1 MARAVCPGT
10 FDPITYGHVNVIE
23 RSTKLFDDVIVAV
36 ADKPTRAPLLAIDD
50 RVHLAKSVTSHLPNV
65 WVERMDGLLV
75 EFARERN
82 ITVIVRGI
90 RATSDFEYE
99 FQMAMMNR
107 KLEPSLETVFL
118 MPTHPYVFLSASLVR
133 EISRLGGDVS
143 ALVPPDV
150 QAFLKDRWAGP

>member
-1 MARAVCPGT
+1 MTKAVCPGT
-10 FDPITYGHVNVIE
+10 FDPITFGHVDIIE
-23 RSTKLFDDVIVAV
+23 RSASLFGDVVVAV
-36 ADKPTRAPLLAIDD
+36 ADRPSRKPLLSVDE
-50 RVHLAKSVTSHLPNV
+50 RVALAREVTSHIRNV
-65 WVERMDGLLV
+65 EIEAMDGLLV
-75 EFARERN
+75 RFARERN

-107 KLEPSLETVFL
+107 KLEPTLETVFL

-143 ALVPPDV
+143 ALVPPEV
-150 QAFLKDRWAGP
+150 EAFLRHKWVAK

>member
-10 FDPITYGHVNVIE
+10 FDPITFGHIDIIE
-23 RSTKLFDDVIVAV
+23 RCASLFDEVVVAV
-36 ADKPTRAPLLAIDD
+36 ADRPRKEPLLTLDE
-50 RVHLAKSVTSHLPNV
+50 RVTLVRKVTSDLPSV
-65 WVERMDGLLV
+65 RVEAMEELLV
-75 EFARERN
+75 AFARKRN
-82 ITVIVRGI
+82 ITVIVRGV

-107 KLEPSLETVFL
+107 KLEPSMETVFL

-143 ALVPPDV
+143 ALVPPEV
-150 QAFLKDRWAGP
+150 EAFLRRKWGAT

>member
-23 RSTKLFDDVIVAV
+23 RSAVLFDEVVVAV
-36 ADKPTRAPLLAIDD
+36 ADKPTRAPLLAVDD
-50 RVHLAKSVTSHLPNV
+50 RVHLAKNVISHLPNV
-65 WVERMDGLLV
+65 QVERMDGLLV

-133 EISRLGGDVS
+133 EIGRLGGDVS

-150 QAFLKDRWAGP
+150 QAFLKERWAGR